1 MHAITLIPTE
11 GGDTTGLLTGYLS
24 LVHSGKTIL
33 SEEEKQSSRFKGSR
47 APRSEWGVERP
58 STADS
63 YFTLQSIRKITTNVQ
78 DNTWIFA
85 HMCRQAPCAEHT
97 ILPLTKGKCKLRV

>member
-11 GGDTTGLLTGYLS
+11 GGDTTGLLTGHFT
-24 LVHSGKTIL
+24 LVRGGKTIL
-33 SEEEKQSSRFKGSR
+33 SKEEKQSSRFKGSL
-47 APRSEWGVERP
+47 APCSQWGMERP

-63 YFTLQSIRKITTNVQ
+63 YFTLQSIQKITTNVQ

-97 ILPLTKGKCKLRV
+97 ILLLTKGKCKIRV